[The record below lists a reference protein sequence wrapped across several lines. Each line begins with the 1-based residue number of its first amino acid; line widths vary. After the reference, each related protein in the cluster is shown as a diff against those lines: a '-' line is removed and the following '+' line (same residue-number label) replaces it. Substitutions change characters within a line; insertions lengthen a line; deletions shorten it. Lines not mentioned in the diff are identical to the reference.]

1 MDSSAMRLRLAALLG
16 LIAVVCGASGAHG
29 SLHDRLLA
37 SGELDHWRTAVSYHL
52 PHAILAVIL
61 SLNVL
66 KEGAATRW
74 AWRFIIV
81 GILLFSGSLYVLA
94 ITQVKWLGAITPLGG
109 LSLMLGWLM
118 LALARPAP
126 RS

>member
-1 MDSSAMRLRLAALLG
+1 M
-16 LIAVVCGASGAHG
+16 
-29 SLHDRLLA
+29 
-37 SGELDHWRTAVSYHL
+37 SYHL

-66 KEGAATRW
+66 KEGAAARW

-94 ITQVKWLGAITPLGG
+94 ITQVARGHHTSRWPQFDAGLAHAGLGATC
-109 LSLMLGWLM
+109 SEAM
-118 LALARPAP
+118 
-126 RS
+126 S